1 MSPLPSNSPEISDP
15 FACFHP
21 VTAEWFRPVFD
32 APTAPQRRGWPV
44 IARGENA
51 LSLAPTGTGKTL
63 AAFLACLDRL
73 MLQTRDRSPGTPAG
87 TRDQKT
93 AGNEQSGCRIVY
105 VSPLKALA
113 VDVERNLRSP
123 LAGMA
128 NMARRMGVPFH
139 EPLISV
145 RTGDTPQRERAR
157 FARHPA
163 EILITTPESLY
174 LILTSQAAEALR
186 PVETVIIDEIHAL
199 VPTKRGAHLAL
210 SLERL
215 GALVK
220 KPLQRIGLSPT
231 QRPLEEVARF
241 LGGVELKNS
250 DSAPLPDASSGP
262 SWDADIP
269 DPTSLR
275 YRPVTIVNASA
286 RKQLQLRV

>member
-1 MSPLPSNSPEISDP
+1 MSPHTPNTPEISDP
-15 FACFHP
+15 FACFHA
-21 VTAEWFRPVFD
+21 VTAEWFKAVFD
-32 APTAPQRRGWPV
+32 APTAPQRMGWPV

-51 LSLAPTGTGKTL
+51 LILAPTGTGKTL

-73 MLQTRDRSPGTPAG
+73 MLQPVPNAAK
-87 TRDQKT
+87 Q
-93 AGNEQSGCRIVY
+93 GCRIVY

-123 LAGMA
+123 LAGIA

-186 PVETVIIDEIHAL
+186 TVETVIVDEIHAL

-215 GALVK
+215 EALVK
-220 KPLQRIGLSPT
+220 KPVQRIGLSAT
-231 QRPLEEVARF
+231 QRPLEEVACF
-241 LGGVELKNS
+241 LGGIELQGTREQGN
-250 DSAPLPDASSGP
+250 
-262 SWDADIP
+262 
-269 DPTSLR
+269 
-275 YRPVTIVNASA
+275 
-286 RKQLQLRV
+286 